1 MPAKPRVYSES
12 GYMHITA
19 RGNGKQILFEE
30 KPDYLFF
37 LHLLKKY
44 SIETK
49 VSICAFC
56 LMENH
61 VHLLIYDPEKNVSLF
76 MKKLCVTYAGYF
88 NRKYDRIGHLF
99 QGRFGSKVI
108 DDEDYLLTVFRYI
121 LNNPRESE
129 INNAAE
135 YPWSSYKSYDNPNSF
150 VDTGII
156 QELLGSWQ
164 DYAEFISSKY
174 EEDSEL
180 QVVKHNDEWAQK
192 IIRDYLNIESGTVL
206 QSYDFQK
213 RNDAIRLLK
222 EKGLSI
228 RQIERLTGINRNAI
242 HRA

>member
-121 LNNPRESE
+121 LNNPRESG

-135 YPWSSYKSYDNPNSF
+135 YPWSSYKSYGNPNSF